1 MQKARGQAFRT
12 EVRHSPPTACK
23 CTVSGTISLPS
34 QGFFS
39 PFPHGTGSLSV
50 AKEYLALRDGPR
62 RFPRDFTCPAVLRNL
77 PSEPIHCRRRGCH
90 PLWPIVP
97 DRLTNKWVYHSPA
110 LRPGRPYNPN
120 VQARW
125 FGLFRVRSPL
135 LAESLLFSVP
145 AGTEMVHFPALPS
158 TGLWIQ
164 PGIPQHDSRW
174 VAPFGDP
181 RVEAYL
187 QLTGAYRSLSRPSST
202 FGAKAFT
209 VHP

>member
-1 MQKARGQAFRT
+1 VSRGTQGTRRSH
-12 EVRHSPPTACK
+12 RHVVYRAV
-23 CTVSGTISLPS
+23 TVSGRSFQIVRLQRWFVTP
-34 QGFFS
+34 
-39 PFPHGTGSLSV
+39 
-50 AKEYLALRDGPR
+50 YDG
-62 RFPRDFTCPAVLRNL
+62 
-77 PSEPIHCRRRGCH
+77 
-90 PLWPIVP
+90 
-97 DRLTNKWVYHSPA
+97 
-110 LRPGRPYNPN
+110 PYNPN

-135 LAESLLFSVP
+135 LAESLLFSIP

-158 TGLWIQ
+158 TGLCIQ

-174 VAPFGDP
+174 VAPFGNP

-202 FGAKAFT
+202 LGAKAFT